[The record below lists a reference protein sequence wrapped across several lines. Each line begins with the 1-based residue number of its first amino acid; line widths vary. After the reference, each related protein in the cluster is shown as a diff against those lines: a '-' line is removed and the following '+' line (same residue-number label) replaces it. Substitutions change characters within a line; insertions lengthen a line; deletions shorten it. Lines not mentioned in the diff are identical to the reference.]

1 MKFDQ
6 RDAAAGLHRASRRRV
21 RMTLGARRCWS
32 SITPAAIVVVL
43 GLLTAGSLLESRI
56 QAAEPRPGIFN
67 PLHEYDTRPVD
78 DRFSRYL
85 ANLET
90 GDAKLDTSNEQAMLV
105 GLLKDLEV
113 PVNSQ
118 MLVYTATSLQ
128 KGLISP
134 RNPRALYFN
143 DDTYVGFVPG
153 GRVEVVSLDPTLG
166 GVFYLF
172 DRLQPGRQPT
182 VRRTSDCMNCHAPR
196 HMDNVPGLVIESV
209 IPGMTG
215 GGERAFR
222 REQSGHQVPLADRFG
237 GWHLTGTGPALTKH
251 WGNLLIERKN
261 GEAKELPNPPGER
274 FDLSRYPV
282 PTSDL
287 LAQLLHEH
295 QAGFINR
302 ALRAGYRY
310 RELAAAGDVG
320 GETIAELSQPIVDY
334 LLFKDEASLTPGMI
348 GESPLAADLRLS
360 AKRDASGRSLRDLDG
375 KTRLLR
381 YRCSY
386 MIYSPTF
393 TGLPDPVRQRVLID
407 LAAKLQE
414 PADESHLPA
423 EERAALHAILTETL
437 PEYAEL
443 AGSRA
448 AE

>member
-1 MKFDQ
+1 MI
-6 RDAAAGLHRASRRRV
+6 
-21 RMTLGARRCWS
+21 LGARPSWS
-32 SITPAAIVVVL
+32 SIALAAVAVIL
-43 GLLTAGSLLESRI
+43 GLAGVGDVPGKFPGGRV

-67 PLHEYDTRPVD
+67 PLHEYETRPVD

-85 ANLET
+85 TNLEA
-90 GDAKLDTSNEQAMLV
+90 GEAKLDTSSEQAMLV

-113 PVNSQ
+113 PVSSQ

-153 GRVEVVSLDPTLG
+153 GRIEVLSLDPTLG

-172 DRLQPGRQPT
+172 DRLQPGRQPK

-222 REQSGHQVPLADRFG
+222 REQSGHQVALGDRFG
-237 GWHLTGTGPALTKH
+237 GWHLTGTGPALTQH
-251 WGNLLIERKN
+251 WGNLLIQRKN

-295 QAGFINR
+295 QAGFVNR
-302 ALRAGYRY
+302 ALRAGYGY
-310 RELAAAGDVG
+310 RELAAAGDVSD
-320 GETIAELSQPIVDY
+320 EALAEYSQALVSY
-334 LLFKDEASLTPGMI
+334 LLFKDEAPLTPGMV
-348 GESPLAADLRLS
+348 GDSPLAADFVAS
-360 AKRDASGRSLRDLDG
+360 AKRDAAGRSLRDVDG

-393 TGLPDPVRQRVLID
+393 TGLPDPLRKRVLTD
-407 LAAKLQE
+407 LAAELKD
-414 PADESHLPA
+414 PANESHLPV
-423 EERAALHAILTETL
+423 EERAALHEILTETL

-443 AGSRA
+443 AGSSA
-448 AE
+448 VK